1 MSTRTEEPVA
11 VPGAIMSVVVAGFG
25 LAVLFG
31 APLSPEQVGGC
42 VTFAGAAMALV
53 TVIQRSKVTPNSA
66 VAERVDGDHVIAGE
80 ANDRVPE
87 GDVVREVDI
96 PRRAF
101 PEGSPTS

>member
-1 MSTRTEEPVA
+1 MRTEEPLLSTGA
-11 VPGAIMSVVVAGFG
+11 VVSAAGALIALVVSFWPDLLDETQQKSLLAVVAI
-25 LAVLFG
+25 A
-31 APLSPEQVGGC
+31 APLIV
-42 VTFAGAAMALV
+42 AAVA
-53 TVIQRSKVTPNSA
+53 RRKVTPNSA

-87 GDVVREVDI
+87 GDVVREVDS